1 MDFPTFNDPI
11 QATANDVE
19 TVNHLIKL
27 CSEYKQ
33 YLEYLSDTTSKVN
46 LLHEKFTILDAML
59 TQLHNKQIPNA
70 KRLENLGNMLSR
82 QNRDVLRERSDS
94 STGARFLENVLLIG
108 NYPKSLTN
116 TFAFWK
122 SPDEVFVDKI
132 NEEQEKNIK

>member
-1 MDFPTFNDPI
+1 MLN
-11 QATANDVE
+11 
-19 TVNHLIKL
+19 LIKL